1 MIVTT
6 GAGVAVPFAWIGRLF
21 GARVVYVESLTRI
34 DKPSLSYRLIRPVV
48 VADLRPVARAA
59 PPRRALPR
67 HRLRPRVIFVT
78 LGTQAYQFDR
88 LLRGL
93 EGVGEELVVQGGPS
107 SVRPAG
113 ATWFDFLEYPA
124 LLEHIR
130 RARVVV
136 SHAGIGSVITVV
148 AENKRPVVVPR
159 LHRYGEAVDDHQV
172 PIARR
177 LADAGLVSLVEDPDQ
192 LAAALVETPA
202 APATLGGEGGIVADL
217 RAYLLEI
224 AEIT

>member
-1 MIVTT
+1 M
-6 GAGVAVPFAWIGRLF
+6 
-21 GARVVYVESLTRI
+21 
-34 DKPSLSYRLIRPVV
+34 
-48 VADLRPVARAA
+48 
-59 PPRRALPR
+59 
-67 HRLRPRVIFVT
+67 
-78 LGTQAYQFDR
+78 
-88 LLRGL
+88 
-93 EGVGEELVVQGGPS
+93 
-107 SVRPAG
+107 
-113 ATWFDFLEYPA
+113 
-124 LLEHIR
+124 
-130 RARVVV
+130 
-136 SHAGIGSVITVV
+136 TVV
-148 AENKRPVVVPR
+148 AEDKRPVVVPR

>member
-1 MIVTT
+1 M
-6 GAGVAVPFAWIGRLF
+6 
-21 GARVVYVESLTRI
+21 
-34 DKPSLSYRLIRPVV
+34 
-48 VADLRPVARAA
+48 
-59 PPRRALPR
+59 
-67 HRLRPRVIFVT
+67 IFVT
-78 LGTQAYQFDR
+78 LGTQEYQFDR
-88 LLRGL
+88 LLSGL

-113 ATWFDFLEYPA
+113 ATWFDFLEYPE

-136 SHAGIGSVITVV
+136 SHAGIGSVMTVV
-148 AENKRPVVVPR
+148 AEGKRPVVVPR
-159 LHRYGEAVDDHQV
+159 LNRYSETVDDHQV

-224 AEIT
+224 AEVT

>member
-1 MIVTT
+1 M
-6 GAGVAVPFAWIGRLF
+6 
-21 GARVVYVESLTRI
+21 
-34 DKPSLSYRLIRPVV
+34 
-48 VADLRPVARAA
+48 
-59 PPRRALPR
+59 
-67 HRLRPRVIFVT
+67 IFVT